1 MTLAHFIYIPGVLL
15 VGIVIGYILGGRAV
29 ETTRAD
35 KDARLRA
42 RAARKARAAAE
53 AGPNAQEQPP
63 GSSAS
68 GPP

>member
-29 ETTRAD
+29 ETAKAD
-35 KDARLRA
+35 KDARQRA
-42 RAARKARAAAE
+42 REARKARAAAE
-53 AGPNAQEQPP
+53 PQPEP
-63 GSSAS
+63 DRQAPS

>member
-1 MTLAHFIYIPGVLL
+1 VTLAHFIYIPGVLL

-42 RAARKARAAAE
+42 RAARKARAGVDSPDNPPAE
-53 AGPNAQEQPP
+53 
-63 GSSAS
+63 SAS

>member
-29 ETTRAD
+29 ETSRAD

-53 AGPNAQEQPP
+53 SPENSAGP
-63 GSSAS
+63 SAS